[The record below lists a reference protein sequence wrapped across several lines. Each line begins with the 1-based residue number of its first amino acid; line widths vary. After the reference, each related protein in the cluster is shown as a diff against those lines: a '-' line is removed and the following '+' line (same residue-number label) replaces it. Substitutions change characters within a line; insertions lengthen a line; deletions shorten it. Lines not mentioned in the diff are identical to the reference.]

1 MNLRKLTVLIAAL
14 MLPALLISKSVS
26 ADSFRLYLPVVST
39 PAEAVDDLTL
49 RGSVES
55 GDSGLPEYEVTLL
68 AKYAGSVEPAQA
80 LGTATTDPSGAFDI
94 SYQLPAAPSSQQQPV
109 LFVKAVKGWSTL
121 ASVIG
126 IAPVSGDV
134 VINER
139 TTVAAG
145 FAFAQFIDGESISGN
160 EYGMT
165 NAVHMAGNLANSQ
178 TGEVGVVLGAS
189 PNGMDTSTLSNF
201 NSLANMVAAC
211 VDSWS
216 GCYVLFNAT
225 TPPGESAPG
234 SVLEAVSNIAKY
246 SWLNSDTLFL
256 LSLDAPRYT
265 PARLLPPN
273 AWTLFL
279 RFTGTDTSEQTN
291 DDLMNGPG
299 AFAIDEKGYIWVN
312 DNYIPKAA
320 GDISCAGQRLLKFYP
335 WGENFPG
342 SPYFGGGLEGAGF
355 GITLAPNGHVWV
367 GNFGF
372 EAPACSTP
380 GNSYGVPATNNSVSE
395 FRPDGTP
402 VSQDVTGYTEGAIS
416 WPQSTVADKSGSIW
430 LANCGSDSVT
440 LYPQGSPDEAVNL
453 ADIGVEK
460 PFGLAIG
467 SGGNAWVVGNK
478 SNSLAV
484 LGPDGDLLNV
494 ISGTINPTQQLTHPM
509 GIAAD
514 SQGNIWVANSDVV
527 DAPCNP
533 PANDF
538 GDAQN
543 PSIALLTPDGE
554 FHPNSPFNGG
564 GVLIPWG
571 IAVDGNDTVWVANFG
586 VNPEYGD
593 PDNIDDKGIPP
604 RVSQFCG
611 IDPSKCPPGKQQI
624 GQPISPANGYTSNAL
639 LRNTGIAIDPSGN
652 VWLANNW
659 KEIPPQWNPGGNS
672 IAVMVG
678 AAAPLKTPLIGTP
691 ENFDE

>member
-1 MNLRKLTVLIAAL
+1 MNIRSLSIFIAGL
-14 MLPALLISKSVS
+14 MLAAMLMSGAASATDLDNNLPSEPAGDF
-26 ADSFRLYLPVVST
+26 A
-39 PAEAVDDLTL
+39 L

-55 GDSGLPEYEVTLL
+55 GSAGLPGYEVVLFV
-68 AKYAGSVEPAQA
+68 KYAGSTEPLQT
-80 LGTATTDPSGAFDI
+80 LGTAMTDASGEFEI
-94 SYQLPAAPSSQQQPV
+94 SYQLPDGPLNQQQPI
-109 LFVKAVKGWSTL
+109 LFVKAEKDRSMLVS
-121 ASVIG
+121 AIG
-126 IAPVSGDV
+126 MAPVSGDIIV
-134 VINER
+134 NER

-145 FAFAQFIDGESISGN
+145 FAFAQFIDEESVSGN
-160 EYGMT
+160 EYGMI
-165 NAVHMAGNLANSQ
+165 NAVHMAGNLANPE
-178 TGEVGVVLGAS
+178 TGAVGEVLGSS
-189 PNGMDTSTLSNF
+189 PNGPDTSTLQTF
-201 NSLANMVAAC
+201 NSLANIVASC

-225 TPPGESAPG
+225 TPPGKSAPG
-234 SVLEAVSNIAKY
+234 NVLEAVANIAKF
-246 SWLNSDTLFL
+246 SWLNTDLLFL
-256 LSLDAPRYT
+256 LSLDMQIYS
-265 PARLLPPN
+265 PARLVPPD
-273 AWTLFL
+273 AWALFL
-279 RFTGTDTSEQTN
+279 RFTGTDTSKQTS

-299 AFAIDEKGYIWVN
+299 AFAIDEKGYLWVN

-320 GDISCAGQRLLKFYP
+320 DEIACAGVRLLKFYP

-372 EAPACSTP
+372 EAPDCATP
-380 GNSYGVPATNNSVSE
+380 GNPYGVPATNNSVSE
-395 FRPDGTP
+395 FRPDGMP
-402 VSQDVTGYTEGAIS
+402 VSPDVTGYVDGDIS
-416 WPQSTVADKSGSIW
+416 WPQSTVADKNGSIW

-440 LYPQGSPDEAVNL
+440 LYPGGLPDKAYNIV
-453 ADIGVEK
+453 DIGLEK

-467 SGGNAWVVGNK
+467 DGGNAWVVGNK
-478 SNSLAV
+478 SNSLAI
-484 LGPDGDLLNV
+484 LGPAGDLV
-494 ISGTINPTQQLTHPM
+494 KAVSGTATSVQQLTHPM

-533 PANDF
+533 PAKNF
-538 GDAQN
+538 GEAEN
-543 PSIALLTPDGE
+543 PSIALLTPNGE
-554 FHPNSPFNGG
+554 FHPNSPFSGG

-586 VNPEYGD
+586 VNPNYDD
-593 PDNIDDKGIPP
+593 PDNIGERGVPP

-611 IDPSKCPPGKQQI
+611 MDPSKCPPGKQQT
-624 GQPISPANGYTSNAL
+624 GQPISPANGYTSDAL

-678 AAAPLKTPLIGTP
+678 AAAPLKTPLIGLP
-691 ENFDE
+691 EPFNH